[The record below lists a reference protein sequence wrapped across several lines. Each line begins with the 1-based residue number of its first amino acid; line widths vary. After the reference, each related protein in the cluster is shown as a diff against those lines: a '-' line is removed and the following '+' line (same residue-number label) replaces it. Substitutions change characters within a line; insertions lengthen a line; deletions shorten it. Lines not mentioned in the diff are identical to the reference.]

1 MKNRKICVVTG
12 SRAEYGLLHWLLKD
26 LQAEPKID
34 LQLVVTGMH
43 LSAKFGSTYK
53 LIEKDGF
60 SIDHKVDIEIDGDNP
75 KDIAQSLGRG
85 TIGFAEVFSLLKP
98 DILIVLGD
106 RYEIFAAVQ
115 AAMVTGI
122 LIAHIHGGELTEG
135 AIDDTIRHAIT
146 KMSHYHFVAAEPYR
160 NRVIQMGEN
169 PDYVLNYGTPGLD
182 NLSRLNLLS
191 KEELEKVI
199 GLKLGHL
206 SLLVTFHPI
215 TRSRENTPKTL
226 TALLHAL
233 GSFTDSKIIF
243 TRPNAD
249 MDNKI
254 INRLIDEFAGQ
265 HASRVR
271 VFTSMGQLRYLSAMK
286 HTDIVVGNSSSGVGE
301 APAMKKPSVN
311 IGDRQQGRLKAA
323 SVIDCAENK
332 EAIITAIKKG
342 LSKNFQ
348 DSFENMITPYKEE
361 NASKRIKEY
370 LQKADLRGVEKKKF
384 YDFSK
389 FGMV

>member
-215 TRSRENTPKTL
+215 TRSREDTPKAL

-233 GSFTDSKIIF
+233 GSFADSKIIF
-243 TRPNAD
+243 TR
-249 MDNKI
+249 
-254 INRLIDEFAGQ
+254 
-265 HASRVR
+265 
-271 VFTSMGQLRYLSAMK
+271 
-286 HTDIVVGNSSSGVGE
+286 
-301 APAMKKPSVN
+301 
-311 IGDRQQGRLKAA
+311 
-323 SVIDCAENK
+323 
-332 EAIITAIKKG
+332 
-342 LSKNFQ
+342 
-348 DSFENMITPYKEE
+348 
-361 NASKRIKEY
+361 
-370 LQKADLRGVEKKKF
+370 
-384 YDFSK
+384 
-389 FGMV
+389 